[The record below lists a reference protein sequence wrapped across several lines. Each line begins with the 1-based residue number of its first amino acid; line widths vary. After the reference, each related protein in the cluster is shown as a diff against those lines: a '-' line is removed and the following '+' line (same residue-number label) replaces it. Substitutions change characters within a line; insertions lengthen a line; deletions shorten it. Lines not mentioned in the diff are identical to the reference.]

1 MYACIHTFMNG
12 WIENISYRR
21 FGDTNF
27 FIVPS
32 QTPRIVDVQVINSTA
47 LLVYW
52 RPLDQQY
59 ANGILNAYKVRYL
72 DMSDETQTIL
82 SVSPRNF
89 SAAVGRLTEF
99 TNYKVRVCACT
110 SKGCGKWSLHKAVQ
124 TFEDSKY
131 IDRQIILFI
140 LSVSYIL
147 FVIQFPSL
155 LLTTS

>member
-32 QTPRIVDVQVINSTA
+32 QAPRIVDVQVINSTA

-110 SKGCGKWSLHKAVQ
+110 SKGCGEWSLHKTVQ

-131 IDRQIILFI
+131 IDRHCI
-140 LSVSYIL
+140 
-147 FVIQFPSL
+147 
-155 LLTTS
+155 

>member
-32 QTPRIVDVQVINSTA
+32 QAPHIVDVQVINSTA

-59 ANGILNAYKVRYL
+59 ANGILNAYQVRCVNL
-72 DMSDETQTIL
+72 PDLKQTIL
-82 SVSPRNF
+82 SVSPKSV

-99 TNYKVRVCACT
+99 TKYRVRVCACT
-110 SKGCGKWSLHKAVQ
+110 SKGCGKWSLPWTVQ
-124 TFEDSKY
+124 TLENSEY
-131 IDRQIILFI
+131 IDRYCI
-140 LSVSYIL
+140 
-147 FVIQFPSL
+147 
-155 LLTTS
+155 